1 MSDNPFD
8 LNFKDLPAELPLF
21 PLNGVLL
28 LPRGRLPLNV
38 FEPRYLNMVE
48 HALGQR
54 RLIGIV
60 QPSVDGRAGL
70 SAPDGTA
77 LYRTGCAG
85 RITSFQETRDGQIQL
100 TLRGVCRFDIVDE
113 LALLDG
119 FRRANADFAPYKT
132 DLSSDDATA
141 IDRQRLLS
149 DLHAY
154 FEMENI
160 EADWETIKQTPD
172 ERLVTTLAMVCP
184 FEPQEKQALLESP
197 DLAHR
202 CKLIIGL
209 IESALRRDD
218 NGGTAAM
225 N

>member
-1 MSDNPFD
+1 MIDNPFECD
-8 LNFKDLPAELPLF
+8 FEDLPAELPLF

-28 LPRGRLPLNV
+28 LPRGRLPLNI

-48 HALGQR
+48 HALGRQ

-60 QPSVDGRAGL
+60 QPMVDGQAGL

-77 LYRTGCAG
+77 LYRAGCAG
-85 RITSFQETRDGQIQL
+85 RITSFQETTGGQIQL
-100 TLRGVCRFDIVDE
+100 TLRGVCRFNIVDE
-113 LALLDG
+113 LPLMNS
-119 FRRANADFAPYKT
+119 FRRAHADFAPYKN
-132 DLSSDDATA
+132 DYAADDTTP

-149 DLHAY
+149 DLRAY

-172 ERLVTTLAMVCP
+172 DRLVTTLAMVCP
-184 FEPQEKQALLESP
+184 FEPNEKQALLESA

-202 CKLIIGL
+202 CKMIIGL
-209 IESALRRDD
+209 IEAALRRDD

>member
-8 LNFKDLPAELPLF
+8 FDFEDLPAEVPLF

-28 LPRGRLPLNV
+28 LPHGRLPLNI

-48 HALGQR
+48 HALGHR

-60 QPSVDGRAGL
+60 QPMVDGQAGL

-77 LYRTGCAG
+77 LYRVGCAG
-85 RITSFQETRDGQIQL
+85 RITSFQETRGGQIQL
-100 TLRGVCRFDIVDE
+100 TLRGVYRFNIIDE
-113 LALLDG
+113 LPLMNG
-119 FRRANADFAPYKT
+119 FRRAHPDFTPYED
-132 DLSSDDATA
+132 DLSPEDGTP

-149 DLHAY
+149 DLRAY

-160 EADWETIKQTPD
+160 EADWDTIKQTPD
-172 ERLVTTLAMVCP
+172 DRLVTTLAMVCP
-184 FEPQEKQALLESP
+184 FEPHEKQALLESA

-209 IESALRRDD
+209 IEAALRHDD
-218 NGGTAAM
+218 DGGTAVM